1 MSGRILVVDDDDLG
15 AALLEARLES
25 EYYDV
30 VRARSGEEA
39 LAKAAAEGIDVV
51 VLDVVMPGIDG
62 FETCRRLKAEGRT
75 RSIPVLMVTALD
87 ARRDRIRGLESGAD
101 DFLTKPVEHIA
112 LMTRVKS
119 MVRLKHTIDELELRA
134 AAGIEMGLDARIE
147 NLVHGDGPGRI
158 LLVTDRDDAAA
169 EIAAAMGP
177 HHRVDRE
184 ADPAEVL
191 PAASAGDFDLII
203 VDLALAGADALRIC
217 SQLRMLAATRHVP
230 ILLVT
235 DPADETRLLRGLD
248 IGANDY
254 LLRPIDQNELA
265 ARVRTQI
272 RRKRYADLLNDTL
285 TRTLA
290 LATTDPLTSLANRRS
305 LDRRLAAAVA
315 DSHAR
320 GRPLSLILFDVDHF
334 KRVNDS
340 YGHAAGDLILREI
353 ASRAAESLRPV
364 DLCARIGGEEFAIV
378 LPGLDAAAARAV
390 GERLRLRMA
399 DQRFRVASD
408 LAVTVTISV
417 GIAML
422 RPGELPGG
430 LMRRADE
437 ALYSVKADGR
447 NSVAAAD

>member
-1 MSGRILVVDDDDLG
+1 MSGRVLVVDDDDLG

-39 LAKAAAEGIDVV
+39 LVTAAAGGIDVI
-51 VLDVVMPGIDG
+51 VLDVVMPGLDG
-62 FETCRRLKAEGRT
+62 FETCRRLKGAART
-75 RSIPVLMVTALD
+75 RAIPVLMVTALD

-101 DFLTKPVEHIA
+101 DFLTKPVEHLA

-147 NLVHGDGPGRI
+147 NIVHGDGPGRV
-158 LLVTDRDDAAA
+158 LLVADRAAGD
-169 EIAAAMGP
+169 EIAAAMGA
-177 HHRVDRE
+177 HHRLDLE
-184 ADPAEVL
+184 SDPAEAL
-191 PAASAGDFDLII
+191 PAASSGDYDLVIL
-203 VDLALAGADALRIC
+203 DLALSGADALRIC

-235 DPADETRLLRGLD
+235 DPADDTRLLRGLD

-290 LATTDPLTSLANRRS
+290 LATTDPLTGLANRRS
-305 LDRRLAAAVA
+305 FDRRLAAAVA
-315 DSHAR
+315 DSHDR
-320 GRPLSLILFDVDHF
+320 GQPLSVVLFDVDHF
-334 KRVNDS
+334 KRVNDG
-340 YGHAAGDLILREI
+340 YGHAAGDMILREI
-353 ASRAAESLRPV
+353 AGRVGESLRPV

-378 LPGLDAAAARAV
+378 LPGLEAATARAV
-390 GERLRLRMA
+390 AERLRRRMA
-399 DQRFRVASD
+399 DHRFRVATD
-408 LAVTVTISV
+408 LAVTVTISA
-417 GIAML
+417 GIATL
-422 RPGELPGG
+422 HPDEPPGEL
-430 LMRRADE
+430 LRRADE
-437 ALYSVKADGR
+437 ALYVAKAAGR
-447 NSVAAAD
+447 NSVTMAD